1 MNKFMKRIRILFFIC
16 LVIGGGLTIAGL
28 AMGGTLEH
36 ASVSITDKMI
46 SGIKS
51 RYKGRQ
57 VSLDTED
64 LNQVFA
70 VQEADVKEL
79 KLKLKNCNLQIL
91 SSTDGQIRLETD
103 DAEND
108 ILAEL
113 EDGKLTI
120 KDTRKH
126 VAGLTAI
133 DVYLYL
139 PETKVFKKVSLDLGV
154 GTTEIETLSAKKLS
168 VDAGTGTLGIARL
181 TVTEKLDAD
190 LGVGDVTIGLVG
202 EETDYNYD
210 ISCGVGE
217 LELFGTNCGG
227 LGKDQKIDNGADC
240 TISLDCGVGS
250 VSIQKAE

>member
-1 MNKFMKRIRILFFIC
+1 MNKFLKRIRILFFIC

-36 ASVSITDKMI
+36 ASVYVTDGTI
-46 SGIKS
+46 SEIKN
-51 RYKGRQ
+51 RYIRQ
-57 VSLDTED
+57 GTANTQD
-64 LNQVFA
+64 LNQAFA